1 MWYKKKKKGWMVV
14 QRRVNASISFTRDW
28 DAYKR
33 GFGSLTG
40 NLWYGLEVMHLL
52 TQPGKNAVLRID
64 MKHLG
69 YGKSLLVSGNFI

>member
-1 MWYKKKKKGWMVV
+1 MVV
-14 QRRVNASISFTRDW
+14 QRRVNNSTNFFRDW
-28 DAYKR
+28 DTYKR

-52 TQPGKNAVLRID
+52 ARPGKNAVLRID

-69 YGKSLLVSGNFI
+69 YGMSLLESGI